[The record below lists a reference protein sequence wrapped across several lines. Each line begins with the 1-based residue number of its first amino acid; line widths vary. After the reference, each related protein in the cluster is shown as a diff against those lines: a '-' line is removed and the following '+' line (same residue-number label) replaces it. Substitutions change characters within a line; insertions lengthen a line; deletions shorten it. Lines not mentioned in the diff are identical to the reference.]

1 MPRRIYTEPPRD
13 FIESERAGESTI
25 YKNTRTGQSITLP
38 KDASPA
44 ERLKARQALQEV
56 VSDPFAGVKA
66 AEGLD
71 LMARGGKERPQ
82 EPSDPEPRV
91 CLSPGLLQD
100 KQLAAHAQW
109 VARAEAKQQRE
120 RQLRDR
126 REVIDGI
133 VEGLKA
139 KEPEPEPAP
148 QIDLTDEYKRRWD
161 TGVALARARADAST
175 SPDTLKILELENQAA
190 WGVPVEGSD
199 DANS

>member
-1 MPRRIYTEPPRD
+1 MPRIYTEPPRD
-13 FIESERAGESTI
+13 FIESERAGDEI
-25 YKNTRTGQSITLP
+25 IFRNPRTLKEIRLP

-71 LMARGGKERPQ
+71 LMARGGKELPQ

-148 QIDLTDEYKRRWD
+148 QIDLTESYKLRWN
-161 TGVALARARADAST
+161 TGVALAKARANPAT
-175 SPDTLKILELENQAA
+175 SADTLKILELENQAA